1 MRKFFLIFAVLI
13 LSANLSLAEDVNT
26 TTTTGQTTNKKIIMA
41 EKNPIAATACKAYKF
56 INGGIAKA
64 LITLLFVITGIGFFI
79 GKISWGIVIS
89 LIIGTSLTL
98 TSGKL
103 VGVFVGD
110 AGKGGGSGDICE
122 CKYGLENDCKQPFN
136 D

>member
-1 MRKFFLIFAVLI
+1 MSFIFLLFLFTHISHSNASEQVT
-13 LSANLSLAEDVNT
+13 NT
-26 TTTTGQTTNKKIIMA
+26 KIIMA
-41 EKNPIAATACKAYKF
+41 EKNPVASTACKAYRF
-56 INGGIAKA
+56 INSGITKA
-64 LITLLFVITGIGFFI
+64 IITLLFIITGLGFFI

-110 AGKGGGSGDICE
+110 AGKGGGDGHVCE
-122 CKYGLENDCKQPFN
+122 CKYGLENECKQPFN